1 MTNKYYIGSA
11 HGEIYG
17 LDHDVARFSP
27 DVVMSLRPETDVA
40 GLYLTGQSQT
50 SFNRSIVLCLSV
62 GTVR

>member
-40 GLYLTGQSQT
+40 GLYLTGQSDVV
-50 SFNRSIVLCLSV
+50 RSHVACP
-62 GTVR
+62 